1 MRAITSLIDS
11 SPDNLNT
18 LAELSRA
25 LNNDANFARTITNK
39 LSEKLDKVGG
49 NISGTLTLLNDSR
62 VLGNQFTNP
71 ALVVGGEYNNE
82 HLEIGKNQ
90 IQSKESDKTP
100 AELYINEGG
109 GLVIIG
115 ETGLRIIGDLE
126 VYGNIKVLGNIESEG
141 KIKAPE
147 FDGVASSAVVAYNIP
162 TSDMGGNIW
171 IASGDNN

>member
-1 MRAITSLIDS
+1 M
-11 SPDNLNT
+11 
-18 LAELSRA
+18 
-25 LNNDANFARTITNK
+25 NNDANFARTITNK

-62 VLGNQFTNP
+62 VLSNQYTNP
-71 ALVVGGEYNNE
+71 ALVIGGEYNRE
-82 HLEIGKNQ
+82 HLEIRKNQ

-126 VYGNIKVLGNIESEG
+126 VYGNVRVKGMIESEG
-141 KIKAPE
+141 KMKSPE
-147 FDGVASSAVVAYNIP
+147 FDGTASAANVAYNIP
-162 TSDMGGNIW
+162 TEDMGGNIW